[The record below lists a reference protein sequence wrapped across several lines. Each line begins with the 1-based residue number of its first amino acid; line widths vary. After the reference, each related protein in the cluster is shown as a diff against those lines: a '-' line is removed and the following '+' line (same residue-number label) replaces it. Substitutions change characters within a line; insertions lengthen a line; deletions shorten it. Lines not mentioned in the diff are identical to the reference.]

1 MNHEDVNSALINI
14 RSCFLFSIRGG
25 KLTSPMRTSNS
36 KSVASQLPVLPTL
49 FLKASMLPS
58 CYSVLPSCDQLY
70 TTQPHQVW
78 FFFPRVAKEVE
89 EHMLGWNIPEEHQ
102 DMVHEHWR
110 NFPAVSKY
118 WHYCLAL
125 IYTMLMITSLTGN
138 GIVIWIF
145 GTWVRTNFY
154 PGVLFYTSLHPWLRI
169 RKL

>member
-1 MNHEDVNSALINI
+1 MEPQAIIPFRPRLI
-14 RSCFLFSIRGG
+14 
-25 KLTSPMRTSNS
+25 
-36 KSVASQLPVLPTL
+36 VLEL
-49 FLKASMLPS
+49 
-58 CYSVLPSCDQLY
+58 SVLNRHLSVQY
-70 TTQPHQVW
+70 FSFTINYQIKS
-78 FFFPRVAKEVE
+78 FYFPRVAKEVE

-145 GTWVRTNFY
+145 GT
-154 PGVLFYTSLHPWLRI
+154 
-169 RKL
+169 